1 MGEACPLNKIK
12 IQGRYAMTQSE
23 KTNYRTSLML
33 KMLLFAA
40 LMVAGGVTS
49 STQAQEL
56 AKGTF
61 TLSAETHFG
70 STRLPAGRYTVSV
83 EPLASTTS
91 PDFRVLVFVRP
102 ETKPGPVAS
111 VFALASN
118 EACDTPSGLKLSSDG
133 AGLAARSLCLAK
145 QGLMID
151 FDLSRSS
158 DASKI
163 KAVASVRP

>member
-1 MGEACPLNKIK
+1 
-12 IQGRYAMTQSE
+12 MTQAGN
-23 KTNYRTSLML
+23 TNYRTSLTL

-40 LMVAGGVTS
+40 LMVVGGAS
-49 STQAQEL
+49 NLTQAQEL

-61 TLSAETHFG
+61 TLGSETHFG
-70 STRLPAGRYTVSV
+70 SMLLPAGRYTVSV

-102 ETKPGPVAS
+102 ELKSGPVAS

-133 AGLAARSLCLAK
+133 AGLAARSLCLSK

-151 FDLSRSS
+151 FDLSHPSEG
-158 DASKI
+158 SKV
-163 KAVASVRP
+163 KSVASVRP